1 MKKIPKI
8 LQNLTPKTVLL
19 MIGLG
24 ALVSALLAVALLW
37 PRKPKSAGTAHVV
50 IKGAAFVLDRLESAA
65 ARGYGLRGV
74 EDLAP
79 DRGALFLDPT
89 RRKGQVATFVMDG
102 CLIPLDLIFLDQ
114 AGRVQRIQTAQ
125 PGSQEAFTVAGP
137 IPRNRLTAS
146 RAQLPPSWAVIEI
159 RGGRAVELGLHQG
172 DQISFTSK

>member
-1 MKKIPKI
+1 MKPPKF

-19 MIGLG
+19 MIGIG
-24 ALVSALLAVALLW
+24 ALVSALLAVGFLW
-37 PRKPKSAGTAHVV
+37 PRKPKSAGTVRV
-50 IKGAAFVLDRLESAA
+50 DIKGAAFVLDRLESAA

-79 DRGALFLDPT
+79 DRGALFLDPA

-146 RAQLPPSWAVIEI
+146 RGQLPPSWAVIEI
-159 RGGRAVELGLHQG
+159 RGGRAVELGLRQG
-172 DQISFTSK
+172 DQISFTSN